1 MPNVVPLYALRPSSE
16 VVAELTWYFQ
26 RSASEMGMGS
36 SWESLSYLARSGCAH
51 SSASPEERMTE
62 RRVEAARRHRW
73 VHVPL
78 LQIPV
83 SLQLVLELHYDERK
97 LPPQL
102 SLPSSI
108 ALVSTRSPLCRTSYR
123 EAAAKARAHEDSI
136 LTWLTALCIRAH
148 HHEADAALLANIQL
162 EAEVLSTSAHRAFAS
177 CFVSRAQRAAGPP
190 TQAAFR

>member
-102 SLPSSI
+102 SLSSSI
-108 ALVSTRSPLCRTSYR
+108 ALVSTRSPLCRASYR

-136 LTWLTALCIRAH
+136 LTWLTGLCIRAKDH
-148 HHEADAALLANIQL
+148 AADSTLLADIQL
-162 EAEVLSTSAHRAFAS
+162 ESEMLSGAAHRAFAAGY
-177 CFVSRAQRAAGPP
+177 VTKAQREALNAARV
-190 TQAAFR
+190 AR